1 MDKINQNNPNE
12 RKNGTP
18 EYNKGMG
25 LIVVILVLAFM
36 LTVGI
41 LLVTITGTGSKVTGN
56 IRWQEQA
63 FNAAEA
69 GFDSAYLAIED
80 FFAGQSW
87 TSFDGHYLVDPIGI
101 DIPLDDLYFRKKT
114 DAEILDMLDPTGDGN
129 PDYDNVIF
137 YKTPYIPD
145 GAGGYDNRYTYTVFL
160 IDDEKGGGYPD
171 PGDVLMVCIGVVQ
184 LGDTMISS
192 RVEVELVIELPGT

>member
-1 MDKINQNNPNE
+1 MDKTHQNSPNE
-12 RKNGTP
+12 KRNDTP
-18 EYNKGMG
+18 QHNRGMG

-36 LTVGI
+36 LSVGI

-80 FFAGQSW
+80 FFAGASW
-87 TSFDGHYLVDPIGI
+87 TSFDGHYLIDPAGI
-101 DIPLDDLYFRKKT
+101 DIPLDAAYFRKKT
-114 DAEILDMLDPTGDGN
+114 DAEIFDLLDPTGDGIS
-129 PDYDNVIF
+129 DYDNVIF

-145 GAGGYDNRYTYTVFL
+145 GAGGFDNRYTYTVFL
-160 IDDEKGGGYPD
+160 IDDEKGGGAPD
-171 PGDVLMVCIGVVQ
+171 PGDALMVCIGAVQ
-184 LGDTMISS
+184 LGDTLITS

>member
-1 MDKINQNNPNE
+1 MDKTHKNQPNE
-12 RKNGTP
+12 TKNETP
-18 EYNKGMG
+18 RHSKGIG

-41 LLVTITGTGSKVTGN
+41 LLVTITGTGTKVTGN

-69 GFDSAYLAIED
+69 GFDSAYIAIED
-80 FFAGQSW
+80 FFIGESW
-87 TSFDGHYLVDPIGI
+87 TSFDGHYLIDPIGI

-114 DAEILDMLDPTGDGN
+114 DAEVLDLLDPTGDGN

-137 YKTPYIPD
+137 YKTPYIQD
-145 GAGGYDNRYTYTVFL
+145 GAGGFDNRYTYTVFL
-160 IDDEKGGGYPD
+160 IDDEKGGGSPD
-171 PGDVLMVCIGVVQ
+171 PGDALMICIGAVQ
-184 LGDTMISS
+184 LGDTLITS
-192 RVEVELVIELPGT
+192 RVEVELVIEIPGT

>member
-1 MDKINQNNPNE
+1 MTKIRKNSPNE
-12 RKNGTP
+12 TKNNSP
-18 EYNKGMG
+18 EHNKGIG

-36 LTVGI
+36 LTVGV

-80 FFAGQSW
+80 FFAGASW
-87 TSFDGHYLVDPIGI
+87 TSFDGHYLVDPAGI
-101 DIPLDDLYFRKKT
+101 DIPLDDFYFRKKT
-114 DAEILDMLDPTGDGN
+114 DAEILALLDPTGDGI

-145 GAGGYDNRYTYTVFL
+145 GAGGFDNRYTYTVFL
-160 IDDEKGGGYPD
+160 IDDERGGGFPN
-171 PGDVLMVCIGVVQ
+171 PGDALLICIGAVQ
-184 LGDTMISS
+184 LGDTLITS
-192 RVEVELVIELPGT
+192 RVEVELAIELPGT

>member
-1 MDKINQNNPNE
+1 MDKTQQKNADETRNNGPKHE
-12 RKNGTP
+12 R
-18 EYNKGMG
+18 GMG

-41 LLVTITGTGSKVTGN
+41 LLVTITSTGSKVTGN

-80 FFAGQSW
+80 FFAGASW
-87 TSFDGHYLVDPIGI
+87 TSFDGHYLIDPNGI
-101 DIPLDDLYFRKKT
+101 DIPIDDLYFRKKT
-114 DAEILDMLDPTGDGN
+114 DAEIFDMLDPTGDGI

-145 GAGGYDNRYTYTVFL
+145 GLGGFDNRYTYTVFL
-160 IDDEKGGGYPD
+160 IDDEKGGGLAD
-171 PGDVLMVCIGVVQ
+171 PGDALLICIGAVQ
-184 LGDTMISS
+184 LGDTLITS

>member
-1 MDKINQNNPNE
+1 MDKTQRYQPNIKKEDKPEHE
-12 RKNGTP
+12 R
-18 EYNKGMG
+18 GMG

-41 LLVTITGTGSKVTGN
+41 VLVTITSTGTKVTGN

-80 FFAGQSW
+80 FFAGASW
-87 TSFDGHYLVDPIGI
+87 TSFDGHYLIDPAGI
-101 DIPLDDLYFRKKT
+101 DIPLDDYYFRKKT
-114 DAEILDMLDPTGDGN
+114 DAEVLALLDPTGDGN

-137 YKTPYIPD
+137 YKTPFIPD
-145 GAGGYDNRYTYTVFL
+145 GAGGYDTRYTYTVFL
-160 IDDEKGGGYPD
+160 IDDEKGGGIAD
-171 PGDVLMVCIGVVQ
+171 PGDVLMVCIGAVQ
-184 LGDTMISS
+184 LGDTLISS

>member
-1 MDKINQNNPNE
+1 MNKIHQNQPNIKKNNKPHE
-12 RKNGTP
+12 QGV
-18 EYNKGMG
+18 G

-41 LLVTITGTGSKVTGN
+41 VLVTITSTGSKVTGN

-80 FFAGQSW
+80 FFAGASW
-87 TSFDGHYLVDPIGI
+87 TSFDGHYLIDPAGI
-101 DIPLDDLYFRKKT
+101 DIPLDDYYFRKKT
-114 DAEILDMLDPTGDGN
+114 DAEVLDLLDPTGDGN

-137 YKTPYIPD
+137 YKTPFIPD
-145 GAGGYDNRYTYTVFL
+145 GAGAYDTRYTYTVFL
-160 IDDEKGGGYPD
+160 IDDEKGGGSPD
-171 PGDVLMVCIGVVQ
+171 PGDVLLICIGAVQ
-184 LGDTMISS
+184 LGDTLITS

>member
-1 MDKINQNNPNE
+1 MDKTLQNNPNE
-12 RKNGTP
+12 NKNT
-18 EYNKGMG
+18 ESKHKKGMG

-80 FFAGQSW
+80 AFMMESW
-87 TSFDGHYLVDPIGI
+87 TSFDGHYLIDPVGI
-101 DIPLDDLYFRKKT
+101 DIPLDDMYFRKKT
-114 DAEILDMLDPTGDGN
+114 DAEVLALLDPTGDGV

-145 GAGGYDNRYTYTVFL
+145 GAGGFDNRYTYTVFL
-160 IDDEKGGGYPD
+160 IDDERGGGAPD
-171 PGDVLMVCIGVVQ
+171 PGDALLVCIGTVQ
-184 LGDTMISS
+184 LGDTLISS

>member
-1 MDKINQNNPNE
+1 MDKIHKNQSNRETGDKP
-12 RKNGTP
+12 GHD
-18 EYNKGMG
+18 KGMG

-80 FFAGQSW
+80 FFAGESW
-87 TSFDGHYLVDPIGI
+87 TSFDGHYLIDPAGI
-101 DIPLDDLYFRKKT
+101 DIPLDDFYFRKKT
-114 DAEILDMLDPTGDGN
+114 DAEILALLDPTGDGV

-145 GAGGYDNRYTYTVFL
+145 GAGGFDNRYTYTVFI
-160 IDDEKGGGYPD
+160 IDDERGGGAPD
-171 PGDVLMVCIGVVQ
+171 PGDALLICIGAVQ
-184 LGDTMISS
+184 LGDSLITS
-192 RVEVELVIELPGT
+192 RVEVELVIELAGM

>member
-1 MDKINQNNPNE
+1 MDKIPQNQSDIRMNT
-12 RKNGTP
+12 KHGHD
-18 EYNKGMG
+18 KGMG

-41 LLVTITGTGSKVTGN
+41 IIVTITGTGSKVTGN

-80 FFAGQSW
+80 FFAGASW
-87 TSFDGHYLVDPIGI
+87 TSFDGHYLIDPAGI
-101 DIPLDDLYFRKKT
+101 DIPLDDMYFRKKT
-114 DAEILDMLDPTGDGN
+114 DAEVLDLLDPTGDGI

-145 GAGGYDNRYTYTVFL
+145 GAGGFDNRYTYTVFL
-160 IDDEKGGGYPD
+160 IDDERGGGAPD
-171 PGDVLMVCIGVVQ
+171 PGDALLVCIGAVE
-184 LGDTMISS
+184 LGDTLITS

>member
-1 MDKINQNNPNE
+1 MVKTNQNQPDKKKDDIAEHE
-12 RKNGTP
+12 R
-18 EYNKGMG
+18 GMG

-41 LLVTITGTGSKVTGN
+41 VLVTITGTGSKVTGN

-80 FFAGQSW
+80 FFAGASW
-87 TSFDGHYLVDPIGI
+87 TSFDGHYLIDPVGI

-114 DAEILDMLDPTGDGN
+114 DIEILELLDPTNDGN

-137 YKTPYIPD
+137 FKTPYIPD
-145 GAGGYDNRYTYTVFL
+145 GAGGYDARYTYTVFL
-160 IDDEKGGGYPD
+160 VDDEKGGGLPD
-171 PGDVLMVCIGVVQ
+171 PGDALLICIGAVQ
-184 LGDTMISS
+184 IGDTLITS

>member
-1 MDKINQNNPNE
+1 MDKTQRYQPNIKKEDKPEHE
-12 RKNGTP
+12 R
-18 EYNKGMG
+18 GMG

-41 LLVTITGTGSKVTGN
+41 VLVTITSTGTKVTAN
-56 IRWQEQA
+56 IRWQAQA

-80 FFAGQSW
+80 FFYGESW
-87 TSFDGHYLVDPIGI
+87 TSFDGHYLIDPAGI
-101 DIPLDDLYFRKKT
+101 DIPLDDYYFRKKT
-114 DAEILDMLDPTGDGN
+114 DAEVLALLDPTGDGN

-137 YKTPYIPD
+137 YKIPFIPD
-145 GAGGYDNRYTYTVFL
+145 GAGGYDTRYTYTVFL
-160 IDDEKGGGYPD
+160 IDDEKGGGLAD
-171 PGDVLMVCIGVVQ
+171 PGDVLMVCIGAVQ
-184 LGDTMISS
+184 LGDALISS

>member
-1 MDKINQNNPNE
+1 MDKTQRYQPNIKKEDKSEHE
-12 RKNGTP
+12 R
-18 EYNKGMG
+18 GMG

-41 LLVTITGTGSKVTGN
+41 VLVTITSTGTKVTGN

-69 GFDSAYLAIED
+69 GFDLAYLAIED
-80 FFAGQSW
+80 FFAGASW
-87 TSFDGHYLVDPIGI
+87 TSFDGHYLIDPAGI
-101 DIPLDDLYFRKKT
+101 DIPLDDYYFRKKT
-114 DAEILDMLDPTGDGN
+114 DTEVLALLDPTGDGN

-137 YKTPYIPD
+137 YKTPFIPD
-145 GAGGYDNRYTYTVFL
+145 GAGGYDTRYTYTVFL
-160 IDDEKGGGYPD
+160 IDDEKGGGSPD
-171 PGDVLMVCIGVVQ
+171 PGDALLICIGAVQ
-184 LGDTMISS
+184 LGDTLISS

>member
-1 MDKINQNNPNE
+1 MDKTQQNQPD
-12 RKNGTP
+12 KKKV
-18 EYNKGMG
+18 NKPHEKGVG

-41 LLVTITGTGSKVTGN
+41 VLVTITSTGTKVTGN

-69 GFDSAYLAIED
+69 GFDSSYLAIED

-87 TSFDGHYLVDPIGI
+87 TSFDGHYLIDPVGI
-101 DIPLDDLYFRKKT
+101 DIPLDDYYFRKKT
-114 DAEILDMLDPTGDGN
+114 DAEVLDLLDPTGDGI

-145 GAGGYDNRYTYTVFL
+145 GAGGYDTRYTFTVFL
-160 IDDEKGGGYPD
+160 IDDERGGGSPD
-171 PGDVLMVCIGVVQ
+171 PGDALLICIGAVQ
-184 LGDTMISS
+184 LGDTLITS
-192 RVEVELVIELPGT
+192 RVEVDLVIELPGT

>member
-1 MDKINQNNPNE
+1 MDKTHQNQANNKRAYNPGHE
-12 RKNGTP
+12 R
-18 EYNKGMG
+18 GMG

-36 LTVGI
+36 LAVGI
-41 LLVTITGTGSKVTGN
+41 VLVTITGTGSKVTGN

-80 FFAGQSW
+80 FFAGASW
-87 TSFDGHYLVDPIGI
+87 TSFDGHYLIDPAGI
-101 DIPLDDLYFRKKT
+101 DIPLDDNYFRKKT
-114 DAEILDMLDPTGDGN
+114 DTEVLDLLDPTGDGN

-145 GAGGYDNRYTYTVFL
+145 GGGGYDTRYTYTVFL
-160 IDDEKGGGYPD
+160 IDDERGGGAPD
-171 PGDVLMVCIGVVQ
+171 PGDALLVCIGAVQ
-184 LGDTMISS
+184 IADTLITS

>member
-1 MDKINQNNPNE
+1 
-12 RKNGTP
+12 
-18 EYNKGMG
+18 MG
-25 LIVVILVLAFM
+25 LIIVILVLAFM

-41 LLVTITGTGSKVTGN
+41 VLVTITSTGSKVTGN

-80 FFAGQSW
+80 FFAGASW
-87 TSFDGHYLVDPIGI
+87 TSFDGHYLIDPTGI
-101 DIPLDDLYFRKKT
+101 DLPLDDTYFRKKT
-114 DAEILDMLDPTGDGN
+114 DTEVLNLLDPTGDGN

-137 YKTPYIPD
+137 YKTPFIPD
-145 GAGGYDNRYTYTVFL
+145 GAGGFDLRYTYTVFL
-160 IDDEKGGGYPD
+160 IDDERGGGAPD
-171 PGDVLMVCIGVVQ
+171 PGDALLICIGAVQ
-184 LGDTMISS
+184 LGDTLITS

>member
-1 MDKINQNNPNE
+1 MDKTQRYQPNIKKEDKPEHE
-12 RKNGTP
+12 R
-18 EYNKGMG
+18 GMG

-41 LLVTITGTGSKVTGN
+41 VLVTITSTGTKVAGN

-80 FFAGQSW
+80 FFYGESW
-87 TSFDGHYLVDPIGI
+87 TSFDGHYLIDPAGI
-101 DIPLDDLYFRKKT
+101 DIPLDDSYFRKKT
-114 DAEILDMLDPTGDGN
+114 DTEVLALLDPTGDGN

-137 YKTPYIPD
+137 YKTPFIPD
-145 GAGGYDNRYTYTVFL
+145 GAGGYDTRYTYTVFL
-160 IDDEKGGGYPD
+160 IDDEKGGGLAD
-171 PGDVLMVCIGVVQ
+171 PGDVLMVCIGAVQ
-184 LGDTMISS
+184 LGDTLITS
-192 RVEVELVIELPGT
+192 RVEVELVVELPGT

>member
-1 MDKINQNNPNE
+1 MDKTIQDQPNKKMDNKPDHE
-12 RKNGTP
+12 R
-18 EYNKGMG
+18 GMG

-41 LLVTITGTGSKVTGN
+41 VLVTITSTGSKVTGN

-80 FFAGQSW
+80 FFAGASW
-87 TSFDGHYLVDPIGI
+87 TSFDGHYLIDPAGI
-101 DIPLDDLYFRKKT
+101 DLPLDDGYFRKKT
-114 DAEILDMLDPTGDGN
+114 DEEVLYMLDPTGDGN

-145 GAGGYDNRYTYTVFL
+145 GTGGYDNRYTYTVFL
-160 IDDEKGGGYPD
+160 IDDERGGGSPD
-171 PGDVLMVCIGVVQ
+171 PGDALLVCIGAVQ
-184 LGDTMISS
+184 LGDTLITS

>member
-1 MDKINQNNPNE
+1 MDKTHH
-12 RKNGTP
+12 KNADGKRDIRP
-18 EYNKGMG
+18 KHEKGMG

-41 LLVTITGTGSKVTGN
+41 LLVTITSTGSKVTGN

-80 FFAGQSW
+80 FFAGASW
-87 TSFDGHYLVDPIGI
+87 TSFDGHYLVDPVGI
-101 DIPLDDLYFRKKT
+101 DIPLDDMYFRKKT
-114 DAEILDMLDPTGDGN
+114 DAEVLALLDPTNDGN

-145 GAGGYDNRYTYTVFL
+145 GAGGYDNQYTYTVFL
-160 IDDEKGGGYPD
+160 IDDERGGGFPD
-171 PGDVLMVCIGVVQ
+171 PGDALMICIGAVQ
-184 LGDTMISS
+184 LGDTLITA

>member
-1 MDKINQNNPNE
+1 MDNKH
-12 RKNGTP
+12 KNLS
-18 EYNKGMG
+18 NKEKRIVSDHEKGVG

-41 LLVTITGTGSKVTGN
+41 LLVTITGTGTRVTGN

-80 FFAGQSW
+80 FFAGASW
-87 TSFDGHYLVDPIGI
+87 TSFDGHYLIDPNGI
-101 DIPLDDLYFRKKT
+101 DIPLDDKYFRKKT
-114 DAEILDMLDPTGDGN
+114 DAEIFDMLDPTGDGF

-145 GAGGYDNRYTYTVFL
+145 GAGGYDTRYTYTVFL
-160 IDDEKGGGYPD
+160 IDDEKGGGSPD
-171 PGDVLMVCIGVVQ
+171 PGDALLICIGAVQ
-184 LGDTMISS
+184 LADTVITS

>member
-1 MDKINQNNPNE
+1 MDKTHKNQPNY
-12 RKNGTP
+12 KI
-18 EYNKGMG
+18 YNMSDHEKGMG

-41 LLVTITGTGSKVTGN
+41 VLVTITSTGSKVTGN

-80 FFAGQSW
+80 FFAGASW
-87 TSFDGHYLVDPIGI
+87 TSFDGHYLIEPAGI
-101 DIPLDDLYFRKKT
+101 DIPLDDYYFRKKT
-114 DAEILDMLDPTGDGN
+114 DAEVLALLDPTGDGF

-137 YKTPYIPD
+137 YKTPFIPD
-145 GAGGYDNRYTYTVFL
+145 GAGGYDTRYSYTVFL
-160 IDDEKGGGYPD
+160 IDDERGGGSPD
-171 PGDVLMVCIGVVQ
+171 PGDALLICIGAVQ
-184 LGDTMISS
+184 LGDTLITS
-192 RVEVELVIELPGT
+192 RVEVELIIELPGT

>member
-1 MDKINQNNPNE
+1 MGKTQKYQSNIKKNNRPGHK
-12 RKNGTP
+12 R
-18 EYNKGMG
+18 GMG

-41 LLVTITGTGSKVTGN
+41 VLVTITSTGSKVTGN

-69 GFDSAYLAIED
+69 GFDSSYLAIED
-80 FFAGQSW
+80 FFAGASW
-87 TSFDGHYLVDPIGI
+87 TSFDGHYLIDPVGI
-101 DIPLDDLYFRKKT
+101 DIPLDDYYFRKKT
-114 DAEILDMLDPTGDGN
+114 DAEVLDLLDPTGDGN
-129 PDYDNVIF
+129 PDYPNVIF

-145 GAGGYDNRYTYTVFL
+145 GAGGYDTRYTYTVFL
-160 IDDEKGGGYPD
+160 IDDEKGGGAPD
-171 PGDVLMVCIGVVQ
+171 PGDVLLICIGAVQ
-184 LGDTMISS
+184 LGDSLITS